1 MAAGERRSAR
11 KKRPACA
18 GLFLDSGGG
27 IGTRDVRCPQPF
39 PRYRAGAG
47 DYYIVNSEA
56 GSYVLIREEAGTNQM
71 AVPYVELAPSAATA
85 LIAADRELGVWLWPT
100 ITAAAPDRDV
110 IALRTGASGQVR
122 ARIVYRP
129 LSGTAERAPYPV
141 YEREQ
146 AQLSPSELEQL
157 APAASSR

>member
-1 MAAGERRSAR
+1 
-11 KKRPACA
+11 
-18 GLFLDSGGG
+18 
-27 IGTRDVRCPQPF
+27 
-39 PRYRAGAG
+39 
-47 DYYIVNSEA
+47 
-56 GSYVLIREEAGTNQM
+56 M

-122 ARIVYRP
+122 ARIGP